1 MKKIITEWKFDK
13 LLDACEEGL
22 GTKDK
27 DGNLVM
33 IPEENKEWFRRI
45 EKLEEHIVIGPRVLI
60 NKIKDKISIISKG
73 I

>member
-1 MKKIITEWKFDK
+1 MRKIITEWKFDK

-33 IPEENKEWFRRI
+33 IPEENKEWFRRRNDG
-45 EKLEEHIVIGPRVLI
+45 HTF
-60 NKIKDKISIISKG
+60 
-73 I
+73 